1 MAVIVA
7 LEVPLA
13 INLQSRARAEATT
26 AVQSDALLA
35 AATIGAE
42 RTLHPAALQKYV
54 YNHFSHTE
62 NGRVIVVDP
71 DGVLIADSLGP
82 ANLGQQY
89 ATSSRP
95 ELVSVLRTQE
105 PTSLIRHSDT
115 LKQDILVA
123 AAPIIDENKFF
134 GAVRISPGIGGLQ
147 GQVHRIILG
156 LGVIGLGALAAG
168 LIIAFV
174 MAGSFS
180 RPLTKLATVAKRLG
194 QGDLSARADTDE
206 NITEIAELATSF
218 DEMADRVEATVKAQR
233 EFVANAS
240 HQLRTPLTGMKL
252 RIESAMAEAHEETRR
267 QLEAADTE
275 VDRLAGIVDRLLVM
289 ARRIEEGGLS
299 EIDLDDAVERAV
311 ARWGERVSREGVTIS
326 AKGSGGRALGVS
338 ADLDQVLDNLID
350 NAVSYAPGPIVV
362 EAGQA
367 NGSAFVAVQDRGP
380 GIVPEERARVTERF
394 YRGAGAPPGGSGLGL
409 AIVREL
415 AEKWG
420 GTVVVGSPAGG
431 GTRVEIRLNPV
442 P

>member
-1 MAVIVA
+1 MIVA

-13 INLQSRARAEATT
+13 INLQSRTRAEVTST
-26 AVQSDALLA
+26 VQSDALLA

-42 RTLHPAALQKYV
+42 RTTHPTALQRYV

-62 NGRVIVVDP
+62 DGRVIVVDP

-82 ANLGQQY
+82 ASLGLQY
-89 ATSSRP
+89 ATPGRP
-95 ELVSVLRTQE
+95 ELVSVLQTQD
-105 PTSLIRHSDT
+105 PTSQIRHSET
-115 LKQDILVA
+115 LGQDILVA
-123 AAPIIDENKFF
+123 AAPIIDESKFF
-134 GAVRISPGIGGLQ
+134 GAVRISRGMGGVQ
-147 GQVHRIILG
+147 NQVHRIILG
-156 LGVIGLGALAAG
+156 LGVIGLAALAAG
-168 LIIAFV
+168 LIIAFA

-180 RPLTKLATVAKRLG
+180 RPLTKLAAVAKRLG
-194 QGDLSARADTDE
+194 QGDLSARAETDE
-206 NITEIAELATSF
+206 SVTEIAQLATSF
-218 DEMADRVEATVKAQR
+218 DDMADRLEATVKAQR

-252 RIESAMAEAHEETRR
+252 RIESAMADAPEETRR

-299 EIDLDDAVERAV
+299 EIDLDDAVARAV
-311 ARWGERVSREGVTIS
+311 ARWGERASREGVTIS
-326 AKGSGGRALGVS
+326 AKGKGGRALGVS

-367 NGSAFVAVQDRGP
+367 NGSVFVAVQDRGP
-380 GIVPEERARVTERF
+380 GIAPEERERVTERF
-394 YRGAGAPPGGSGLGL
+394 YRGTSAPHGGSGLGL

-420 GTVVVGSPAGG
+420 GSVVVGQSDGG
-431 GTRVEIRLNPV
+431 GTRVEVRLNPA

>member
-13 INLQSRARAEATT
+13 INLQSRVRAEETT

-42 RTLHPAALQKYV
+42 RTMHPAALQKYV
-54 YNHFSHTE
+54 YNHFSHSE

-89 ATSSRP
+89 ATSGRP

-105 PTSLIRHSDT
+105 PTSQIRHSGT
-115 LKQDILVA
+115 LGQDILVA
-123 AAPIIDENKFF
+123 AAPMIDENKFF

-147 GQVHRIILG
+147 VQVRRIILG

-194 QGDLSARADTDE
+194 QGDLSARAETDE
-206 NITEIAELATSF
+206 SITEIAELATSF

-252 RIESAMAEAHEETRR
+252 RIESAMAEAPEETRR
-267 QLEAADTE
+267 QLEAADKE
-275 VDRLAGIVDRLLVM
+275 VDRLAEIVDRLLVM

-311 ARWGERVSREGVTIS
+311 ARWEERASREGVTIS
-326 AKGSGGRALGVS
+326 AKAGGGRALGVS

-362 EAGQA
+362 EAGHA
-367 NGSAFVAVQDRGP
+367 NGRAFVAVQDRGP
-380 GIVPEERARVTERF
+380 GIAPEERARVTERF
-394 YRGAGAPPGGSGLGL
+394 YRGVGAPAGGSGLGL